1 MEFERPVTEDKQLTE
16 QIVYSRLPKDYFM
29 EDAQEQVDVDIAIND
44 IKQLRQGFI
53 SYVNE

>member
-1 MEFERPVTEDKQLTE
+1 
-16 QIVYSRLPKDYFM
+16 M